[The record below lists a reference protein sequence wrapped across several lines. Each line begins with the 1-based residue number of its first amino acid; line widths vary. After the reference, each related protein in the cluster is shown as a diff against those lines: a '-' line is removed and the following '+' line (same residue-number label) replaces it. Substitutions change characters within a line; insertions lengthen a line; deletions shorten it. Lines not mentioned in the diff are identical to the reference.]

1 MKCILE
7 KTPLKHK
14 SIRLVPRNS
23 RGKELLERMRRQNKK
38 WGNFLRSR
46 VRQNGLAR
54 PSESELRATDERQ
67 QSKQIESRKEEDY
80 EEEQDRKDAGSR
92 MYCDFEDRRPSR

>member
-38 WGNFLRSR
+38 WGNGHFSVQQRLQKRALFGSPR
-46 VRQNGLAR
+46 NAR
-54 PSESELRATDERQ
+54 RFYDVQL
-67 QSKQIESRKEEDY
+67 Y
-80 EEEQDRKDAGSR
+80 
-92 MYCDFEDRRPSR
+92 F